1 MPMLKARILL
11 TSLLALFVLGC
22 TEEKPQNPSTRTGSV
37 GGVTSQDIDDL
48 AKPDSGAKPK

>member
-1 MPMLKARILL
+1 MLKARILL
-11 TSLLALFVLGC
+11 TSLLALFVVGC

-37 GGVTSQDIDDL
+37 GVTTQDIDDL